1 MNDDAFLTTE
11 EVLQYLQLNLKT
23 VYRLVKAGQL
33 PAVRVGRQWRF
44 RRRDIDAWL
53 AAATRPQAIAAPG
66 SRASVLV
73 VDDDQGAREVI
84 ASTLRANNHYD
95 VETAADIKV
104 RCEANFIDGEPDDE
118 AAGKIMV
125 DGVTVFVPI
134 CRPRRHSRSSSTIHP
149 NA

>member
-53 AAATRPQAIAAPG
+53 AAAARPQAIAAPG

-73 VDDDQGAREVI
+73 VKTPPWCATVQGGDP
-84 ASTLRANNHYD
+84 YW
-95 VETAADIKV
+95 
-104 RCEANFIDGEPDDE
+104 
-118 AAGKIMV
+118 
-125 DGVTVFVPI
+125 
-134 CRPRRHSRSSSTIHP
+134 
-149 NA
+149 